1 VVTAT
6 QLRQDIYQLLDA
18 VIETGEPLEILR
30 NGRRLKIVLDE
41 EAPGEEFSRLARMKE
56 RPGVL
61 LGAPDEIVSIDWTER
76 WNLREEL
83 VP

>member
-1 VVTAT
+1 MVTAT

-18 VIETGEPLEILR
+18 VIETGEPVEILR

-41 EAPGEEFSRLARMKE
+41 EEPTEEFSRLARMKE

-61 LGAPDEIVSIDWTER
+61 LGDPDEIVSIDWTEH
-76 WNLREEL
+76 WNPREDL
-83 VP
+83 LP